1 MYPRWQNDPQTAPQR
16 TTTLSVPKPPASR
29 IEFGAAPVLDL
40 ECQLNAE
47 LDGASWTVAAYAKQ
61 DALWA
66 DWLYRNLNGYPVPP
80 AMTGSATAHGLP
92 RPDCVSLFPDRR
104 DPEHAAHYA
113 QALEKSG
120 YLVVVCSPYSVHCPE
135 VDAQICAFKSAGG
148 EERIIALVVEGG
160 PEGALEIAPR
170 TPEPAWLPS
179 WLRWRFVDD
188 AFNTADSGEPRIVD
202 ARPGRASLKE
212 VRDIL
217 LATLLDVDAWEL
229 EVVGSL
235 VRPVEV
241 VRALPKPAVIAPVA
255 AAPVQP
261 MVQPRKSGSAIL
273 TAALCASVTLG
284 TAWWS
289 FGRIETDRTRTM
301 AAPVQVVAAKHARP
315 ATVRAL
321 EPQMPAED
329 FAPAPERP
337 ATPPVAVVPVP
348 APAPR
353 AAQVAV
359 PLVSAIQPVAPAA
372 ATAVAPPAPVEES
385 AMRTATVALHQ
396 RGDVAFSQRRLDEAL
411 GFYEEAVDNSRAA
424 APNASPEAKAEAAL
438 LCRKLGTLQLQMAST
453 AEARASFVQG
463 RKLLLQ
469 LKTHGQLNAERA
481 KVLAEIDLSLRRL
494 PRD

>member
-1 MYPRWQNDPQTAPQR
+1 MYPRWQTDSQTAPQR

-29 IEFGAAPVLDL
+29 IEFGPAPILDL
-40 ECQLNAE
+40 ESQLNAE
-47 LDGASWTVAAYAKQ
+47 LDGASWAVAAFAPQ

-80 AMTGSATAHGLP
+80 SMVGSATAHGLP

-104 DPEHAAHYA
+104 DPQHAAHYA

-120 YLVVVCSPYSVHCPE
+120 YLVVVCSPHSAHCAE

-148 EERIIALVVEGG
+148 EERIIALVVEGS
-160 PEGALEIAPR
+160 PEGALEIAPK
-170 TPEPAWLPS
+170 TPEPAWLPA
-179 WLRWRFVDD
+179 WLRWRFADD
-188 AFNTADSGEPRIVD
+188 AFGVADSGEPRIVD

-217 LATLLDVDAWEL
+217 LAALLDVDAWEL
-229 EVVGSL
+229 EVVGHL

-241 VRALPKPAVIAPVA
+241 VRAAPKPSVIAPVVA
-255 AAPVQP
+255 VPVRP
-261 MVQPRKSGSAIL
+261 IARPRKSGSAIL
-273 TAALCASVTLG
+273 TAAICASVTLG

-301 AAPVQVVAAKHARP
+301 AASVQVVAAKHARP
-315 ATVRAL
+315 VTVRAI

-329 FAPAPERP
+329 FVPAPAQP
-337 ATPPVAVVPVP
+337 ATPPVVAVPAP

-359 PLVSAIQPVAPAA
+359 LPVSAIQPVAPAV

-385 AMRTATVALHQ
+385 ATRIAIIALHQ
-396 RGDVAFSQRRLDEAL
+396 RGDAAVSQRRPDDAL
-411 GFYEEAVDNSRAA
+411 GFYEEAVDNARAS
-424 APNASPEAKAEAAL
+424 APNASPEAKAEAAV

-469 LKTHGQLNAERA
+469 LKAHGQLNAERA